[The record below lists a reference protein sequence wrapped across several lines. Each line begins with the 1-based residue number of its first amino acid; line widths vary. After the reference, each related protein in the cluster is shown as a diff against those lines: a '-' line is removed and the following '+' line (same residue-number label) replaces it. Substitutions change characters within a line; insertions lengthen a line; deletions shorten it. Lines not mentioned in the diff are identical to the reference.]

1 MLGPHVPEL
10 RALELLVTVA
20 RTGSLGA
27 AAAELGITQQAASS
41 RVRTMEALV
50 GEPLVA
56 RSKRGSELTPT
67 GELVVQWAG
76 RVLDAAQEL
85 DAGITAV
92 RADRRGHLDI
102 AASLTIAEHLLPG
115 WLVGL
120 RTQQVQ
126 RGQQATEITMT
137 ATNTQR
143 VTAMVEAGEVSVG
156 FVEGP
161 DAPRGLRHRLVGTDE
176 LLVVVGPG
184 HPWAQRSRRRVSATT
199 LAATPLVVR
208 EAGSGTRTVLER
220 ALADLPM
227 AAPVLELS
235 STAAVRAAVA
245 AGAGPAAV
253 GAHAVRDDLA
263 TGRLVRVTV
272 TGLDLT
278 RRLHAVWK
286 GGAQP
291 PEGPARELVAW
302 AARRS

>member
-1 MLGPHVPEL
+1 MLTRYGCDHVGTA
-10 RALELLVTVA
+10 RAGAPSPRACSSPSRA
-20 RTGSLGA
+20 RARSA
-27 AAAELGITQQAASS
+27 QPRPSLGITQQAASS

-56 RSKRGSELTPT
+56 RSKRGSESTPT

-120 RTQQVQ
+120 RAQQVQ
-126 RGQQATEITMT
+126 RGQQPTDITMT

-176 LLVVVGPG
+176 PARGRRPRAPVGPAVPAPGERVDPGG
-184 HPWAQRSRRRVSATT
+184 HPARR
-199 LAATPLVVR
+199 
-208 EAGSGTRTVLER
+208 AGGGVGDADRPGTRAR
-220 ALADLPM
+220 RPADGRP
-227 AAPVLELS
+227 
-235 STAAVRAAVA
+235 
-245 AGAGPAAV
+245 GAGVSPAPPPSGRPSRPEPGPRRSGRTPYGTTWRPAAWC
-253 GAHAVRDDLA
+253 GSR
-263 TGRLVRVTV
+263 
-272 TGLDLT
+272 
-278 RRLHAVWK
+278 
-286 GGAQP
+286 
-291 PEGPARELVAW
+291 
-302 AARRS
+302 